1 VRDCREEGLLYYL
14 LLNAILAGEMRKE
27 SQHLVARTMIVKVKF
42 DRRPCGSDRAS
53 VIGPG
58 LSAFVQLRL
67 GLAVKAN
74 LAITSALMGK
84 SIS

>member
-1 VRDCREEGLLYYL
+1 LSK
-14 LLNAILAGEMRKE
+14 A
-27 SQHLVARTMIVKVKF
+27 KF

-53 VIGPG
+53 VIGHG